1 MKFLVTQYVL
11 FTATI
16 LTNYN
21 YNYLKEAITMKKAIL
36 TVASLAV
43 FLSAGSMVSAAAP
56 ATEKHEQ
63 KMHQHKV
70 HAKHEHKMHA
80 KSKHEKIHKL
90 HAREAAPAKI
100 IGEKSIHA
108 KSLKA
113 KATKLPK
120 TGFGG
125 ASEQMN

>member
-1 MKFLVTQYVL
+1 
-11 FTATI
+11 
-16 LTNYN
+16 
-21 YNYLKEAITMKKAIL
+21 MKKAIL

-43 FLSAGSMVSAAAP
+43 LLSAGSMVSAAP
-56 ATEKHEQ
+56 PTEKQEH

-70 HAKHEHKMHA
+70 HAKHEHKLHA
-80 KSKHEKIHKL
+80 KSKHEKAHKL
-90 HAREAAPAKI
+90 HAREAAPGKI
-100 IGEKSIHA
+100 ISGKSIHA

>member
-1 MKFLVTQYVL
+1 
-11 FTATI
+11 
-16 LTNYN
+16 
-21 YNYLKEAITMKKAIL
+21 MKKAIL
-36 TVASLAV
+36 AVTSLAV
-43 FLSAGSMVSAAAP
+43 FMSVGSMVSAAAP

>member
-1 MKFLVTQYVL
+1 
-11 FTATI
+11 
-16 LTNYN
+16 
-21 YNYLKEAITMKKAIL
+21 MKKAIL

-43 FLSAGSMVSAAAP
+43 LLSAGSMVSAAP
-56 ATEKHEQ
+56 AMEKHEH

-70 HAKHEHKMHA
+70 KAHSKHEHKLHA
-80 KSKHEKIHKL
+80 KSKHEKVHKL
-90 HAREAAPAKI
+90 HAREAAPAKM
-100 IGEKSIHA
+100 IGEKGIHTKSI
-108 KSLKA
+108 KA

>member
-1 MKFLVTQYVL
+1 
-11 FTATI
+11 
-16 LTNYN
+16 
-21 YNYLKEAITMKKAIL
+21 MKKAIL
-36 TVASLAV
+36 AVTSLAV
-43 FLSAGSMVSAAAP
+43 FMSVGSMVSASAP
-56 ATEKHEQ
+56 ATEKHEH
-63 KMHQHKV
+63 KLHQQEVKT

-80 KSKHEKIHKL
+80 KSKHEKAHKL

-100 IGEKSIHA
+100 IGGKTIHTKSI
-108 KSLKA
+108 KA